1 MKTSY
6 RTHTCGELRA
16 ANADEDVAVC
26 GWVHTVRSQGGV
38 LFVLLR
44 DRYGLTQTTF
54 RGDVDAD
61 LLAAA
66 QGVKP
71 EWVLRVEGR
80 VRVRP
85 PEAVNPKMETGEVEV
100 EATGLEVLSES
111 AVPPFHPDEH
121 AEAGTE
127 IRLRHRYLDM
137 RRARTQE
144 ILRERARILSIMR
157 GHLERHGFT
166 EVETPILTRSTPEGA
181 RDYLVP
187 SRVRPGH
194 FYALPQSP
202 QLFKQILMVGGVD
215 RYYQM
220 ARCFR
225 DEDLRADR
233 QPEFTQIDVEASFV
247 RAEDLYEIF
256 EPVVVDLIRTYRG
269 HEVAMPIPRMTYEEA
284 MRRFGTDR
292 PDLRNPLELADVTGE
307 AAALGFA
314 PFAEAA
320 ASGGLVKALAAPG
333 GAALSRKEVESLDAE
348 ARAQGTPGLAWAK
361 ITEEGASG
369 PLGRFLKEA
378 AGPSVLAAAGAGAGD
393 LLVLAAGREDVVHKV
408 LGLVRGRL
416 GERLGLIDRERSALL
431 WVHHFPLVE
440 WNEDEGRW
448 DALHHPFTNLVPEDV
463 PVLRE
468 IVEGG
473 VAEAPRERVAGLR
486 TETYDLVLDGLEIC
500 GGSIRIHR
508 EDVQSLV
515 FRLID
520 IDEVRAEQRF
530 GWFLR
535 ALRFGTPPH
544 GGLAFGFDRMVM
556 QLVGEDSIREVIA
569 FPKTTQAVCLMS
581 EAPSEVDSAQLDEL
595 GLGLKSPPPP
605 PGV

>member
-1 MKTSY
+1 MKTTY
-6 RTHTCGELRA
+6 RTHTCGQLRA
-16 ANADEDVAVC
+16 ENDGEDVALC

-38 LFVLLR
+38 LFVLVR

-66 QGVKP
+66 ERVRP
-71 EWVLRVEGR
+71 EWVIRVEGQ
-80 VRVRP
+80 VRARP
-85 PEAVNPKMETGEVEV
+85 PEAVNPKMETGEIEV
-100 EATGLEVLSES
+100 EATSLEVLSES
-111 AVPPFHPDEH
+111 LVPPFHPDEH

-127 IRLRHRYLDM
+127 IRLRYRYLDL
-137 RRARTQE
+137 RRARVQE
-144 ILRERARILSIMR
+144 ILRERAKILSVMR
-157 GHLERHGFT
+157 AHLEEHGFT
-166 EVETPILTRSTPEGA
+166 EVETPIVTRSTPEGA

-187 SRVRPGH
+187 SRIRPGH

-215 RYYQM
+215 RYYQV

-247 RAEDLYEIF
+247 RDEDLYAIF
-256 EPVVVDLIRTYRG
+256 EPVMVKLLKEYRG
-269 HEVAMPIPRMTYEEA
+269 HEIEMPIQRMTYEEA

-292 PDLRNPLELADVTGE
+292 PDLRNPLELHDVTGE

-320 ASGGLVKALAAPG
+320 SSGGIVKAIAATG
-333 GAALSRKEVESLDAE
+333 GAALSRKEIDALDAE
-348 ARAQGTPGLAWAK
+348 AKSQGAPGLAWAK
-361 ITEEGASG
+361 VTEEGATG
-369 PLGRFLKEA
+369 PMGRFLKEA
-378 AGPSVLAAAGAGAGD
+378 AGRPVIDGAGAQPGD
-393 LLVLAAGREDVVHKV
+393 LLVLAAGTESLVHKI
-408 LGLVRGRL
+408 LGRVRGRL
-416 GERLGLIDRERSALL
+416 GERLGLIDESRSALL

-440 WNEDEGRW
+440 WNEDEKRW

-468 IVEGG
+468 IVEQG
-473 VAEAPRERVAGLR
+473 VENAPREKVAGLR

-508 EDVQSLV
+508 EDLQSLV
-515 FRLID
+515 FRLIG
-520 IDEVRAEQRF
+520 IDEERAEQRF
-530 GWFLR
+530 GWFLK
-535 ALRFGTPPH
+535 ALRYGTPPH

-581 EAPSEVDSAQLDEL
+581 EAPSEVDPSQLDEL
-595 GLGLKSPPPP
+595 GLTLEAVDRGPDA
-605 PGV
+605 

>member
-1 MKTSY
+1 M
-6 RTHTCGELRA
+6 
-16 ANADEDVAVC
+16 
-26 GWVHTVRSQGGV
+26 
-38 LFVLLR
+38 R

-54 RGDVDAD
+54 RGDVDAE

-66 QGVKP
+66 ERVRP
-71 EWVLRVEGR
+71 EWVIRVEGK
-80 VRVRP
+80 VLVRP
-85 PEAVNPKMETGEVEV
+85 PDAVNPKMETGEIEV
-100 EATGLEVLSES
+100 EATSLEVLSES
-111 AVPPFHPDEH
+111 LTPPFHPDEH

-127 IRLRHRYLDM
+127 IRLRYRYLDL
-137 RRARTQE
+137 RRARIQE
-144 ILRERARILSIMR
+144 ILRERARILGIMR
-157 GHLERHGFT
+157 AHLEEHGFT
-166 EVETPILTRSTPEGA
+166 EVETPIVTRSTPEGA

-187 SRVRPGH
+187 SRIRPGH

-247 RAEDLYEIF
+247 RDEDLYAIF
-256 EPVVVDLIRTYRG
+256 EPVMARLLKQFRG
-269 HEVAMPIPRMTYEEA
+269 HEVALPIPRMTYEEA

-292 PDLRNPLELADVTGE
+292 PDLRNPLELKDVTGE
-307 AAALGFA
+307 AAALGFP

-320 ASGGLVKALAAPG
+320 VSGGLVKALAATG
-333 GAALSRKEVESLDAE
+333 GASLSRKEIDALDAE
-348 ARAQGTPGLAWAK
+348 AKAQGAPGLAWAK
-361 ITEEGASG
+361 VTEEGVSG
-369 PLGRFLKEA
+369 PMGRFLKEA
-378 AGPSVLAAAGAGAGD
+378 GGPPLIAAAGARPGD
-393 LLVLAAGREDVVHKV
+393 LLVLAAGRESVVHKV
-408 LGLVRGRL
+408 LDLVRNTL
-416 GERLGLIDRERSALL
+416 GKRLGLIDESRSALL

-440 WNEDEGRW
+440 FNEDEGRW

-468 IVEGG
+468 IVEQG
-473 VAEAPRERVAGLR
+473 VENAPREKVAGLR

-520 IDEVRAEQRF
+520 IDEARAEQRF
-530 GWFLR
+530 GWFLK
-535 ALRFGTPPH
+535 ALRYGTPPH

-556 QLVGEDSIREVIA
+556 QLLGEESIREVIA

-581 EAPSEVDSAQLDEL
+581 EAPSEVDPAQLDEL
-595 GLGLKSPPPP
+595 GLALKPAEPAA
-605 PGV
+605 GDA